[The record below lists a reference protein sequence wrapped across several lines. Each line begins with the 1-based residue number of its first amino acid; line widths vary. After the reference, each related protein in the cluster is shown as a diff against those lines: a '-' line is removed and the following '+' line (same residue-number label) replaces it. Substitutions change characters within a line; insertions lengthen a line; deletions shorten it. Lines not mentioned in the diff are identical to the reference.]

1 MFEMSHGFTPFRAD
15 NDNQAS
21 LFEDILLGRKRY
33 KVGLELYI

>member
-15 NDNQAS
+15 NDTQAA

-33 KVGLELYI
+33 NVGFKLYI